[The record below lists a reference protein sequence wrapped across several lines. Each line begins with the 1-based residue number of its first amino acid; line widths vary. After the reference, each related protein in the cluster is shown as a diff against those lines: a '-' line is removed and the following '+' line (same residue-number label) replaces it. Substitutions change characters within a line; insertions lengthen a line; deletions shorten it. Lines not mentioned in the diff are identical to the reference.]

1 MTQEGS
7 PPHRKSSDP
16 ASDATL
22 IAGTGARSAPR
33 STAGLRFTPGERLA
47 DRYRLQALLGRGGM
61 GEVYAADDEELGIPV
76 ALKVLHIAIGPPGE
90 GLWRLKREVLLARS
104 VAHPHVCRVYDLG
117 RHMGGVGGVGGETPV
132 WFLTMELLSGETL
145 RERLA
150 HATRLPV
157 SDALAITE
165 HMAAGLGSAHR
176 AGVVHRDFK
185 SSNVMLVTTAGSER
199 AVVTDFGLAREAGGP
214 DRRDEA
220 AGWVGT
226 PAYMAPEQVR
236 GEEAGPAADIYA
248 LGVVLFEMTT
258 GRLPFVAPTAAETAR
273 MRLTAPPPS
282 PRAVGAAIDER
293 WEAVILRCLAPEP
306 ARRFARAEEVAEAL
320 AERRPVVLD
329 EASATALHPPLKL
342 PAEQDAFVGR
352 DLELAELGRK
362 IADGSRLVTLMGPA
376 GMGKT
381 RLALRY
387 GWQSRDTW
395 PGGIWFAD
403 LTEARNAT
411 DLASAVARSL
421 GLALGKAPPIEQ
433 LGHAIAAR
441 GRCLVILD
449 NFEQLAA
456 HAPETIGA
464 WLDRAAEA
472 SFIVTS
478 RERLNL
484 RAEDTLLI
492 EPLAIEAGLALFA
505 ERARRQRPDFVLD
518 AAVKPAVTEI
528 VRWAEGMPLAIELV
542 AARVRVMTVEQLA
555 ARLRDRFRLA
565 GGSGHG
571 RHATLRAA
579 MDGSWELLRPEER
592 SALAQCAVFEG
603 GFTLEAVENV
613 VDLSDWDDAPWV
625 VDVVQS
631 LVDKSLVRAR
641 VPVITQSAEAPEVR
655 FGMYASVQEYAGEK
669 LDSEIG
675 APAMAAAHARHGQW
689 YARYGSDDWVE
700 SIERIAGGE
709 QRRVLRSEL
718 ENLVAACRRAVA
730 RGDGATAAA
739 TFRAIWAVVD
749 LRGPYALAV
758 DLGLEVLKAPL
769 GALERGLVLSSLGTA
784 EWRMGRMEEARGHL
798 ETALAI
804 HRERGERRQE
814 GEDLRS
820 LGRLHSFQ
828 GRVDEARAHYEAALT
843 VLRAIGDRNAE
854 GVVLSNLAA
863 LHQGTGN
870 TDESL
875 AVGLEALALNR
886 ETGNRRAEAVTL
898 SNLASMELV
907 KGRVQEAL
915 DRYEAALAVQR
926 EVGDRAGESIVL
938 GNLGILH
945 LTQGRMAAARSHCES
960 SLAILREVGDRRLE
974 GAILGDLGHLHE
986 EEGRSD
992 EAHACYQAALAIQR
1006 EVSDRRH
1013 EGILMGSLGELYRRQ
1028 GQLDEARQHLEA
1040 GIAIVHEAGD
1050 RRFEGGLLGSLA
1062 SVDAAQGRI
1071 DDAEAAIERGE
1082 ALIRE
1087 SGDRLGLAYFLCR
1100 RAEVEHLRGRAA
1112 AGLATLDEAATLA
1125 TKLGS
1130 GPDTDLSRLI
1140 AKLRQRLQ
1148 SDP

>member
-1 MTQEGS
+1 MKRGDGS
-7 PPHRKSSDP
+7 
-16 ASDATL
+16 
-22 IAGTGARSAPR
+22 
-33 STAGLRFTPGERLA
+33 
-47 DRYRLQALLGRGGM
+47 
-61 GEVYAADDEELGIPV
+61 
-76 ALKVLHIAIGPPGE
+76 
-90 GLWRLKREVLLARS
+90 
-104 VAHPHVCRVYDLG
+104 
-117 RHMGGVGGVGGETPV
+117 
-132 WFLTMELLSGETL
+132 
-145 RERLA
+145 
-150 HATRLPV
+150 
-157 SDALAITE
+157 
-165 HMAAGLGSAHR
+165 
-176 AGVVHRDFK
+176 
-185 SSNVMLVTTAGSER
+185 
-199 AVVTDFGLAREAGGP
+199 
-214 DRRDEA
+214 
-220 AGWVGT
+220 GT

-258 GRLPFVAPTAAETAR
+258 GRLPFVGPTAAETAR
-273 MRLTAPPPS
+273 MRLAAPPPS

-320 AERRPVVLD
+320 AERSPVVLAD
-329 EASATALHPPLKL
+329 TPAPALHPPSKL

-387 GWQSRDTW
+387 GWQSRDAW

-449 NFEQLAA
+449 NFEQIAA
-456 HAPETIGA
+456 HAPETVGA
-464 WLDRAAEA
+464 WLERAAEA
-472 SFIVTS
+472 RFIVTS

-484 RAEDTLLI
+484 PAEDVQLI
-492 EPLAIEAGLALFA
+492 EPLALEAGIALFT
-505 ERARRQRPDFVLD
+505 ERARRQRPDFELSAPV
-518 AAVKPAVTEI
+518 AAAVTEI

-555 ARLRDRFRLA
+555 ARLRDRFRPRRRIR
-565 GGSGHG
+565 SRPP
-571 RHATLRAA
+571 RHAPRR
-579 MDGSWELLRPEER
+579 DGRIVGALATEEK

-613 VDLSDWDDAPWV
+613 VDLSAWDEAPWV

-641 VPVITQSAEAPEVR
+641 VPVIMQSSEAPEVR
-655 FGMYASVQEYAGEK
+655 FGMYASVQEYAREK
-669 LDSEIG
+669 LETEIG

-804 HRERGERRQE
+804 HRERGERRRE

-820 LGRLHSFQ
+820 LGKLHSFQ

-870 TDESL
+870 TDEAL

-907 KGRVQEAL
+907 KGRVREAL

-974 GAILGDLGHLHE
+974 GALLGDLGHLHE

-1028 GQLDEARQHLEA
+1028 GQLDEARKHLEA
-1040 GIAIVHEAGD
+1040 GIAIVHEVGD

-1062 SVDAAQGRI
+1062 SVDAAEGRI
-1071 DDAEAAIERGE
+1071 R
-1082 ALIRE
+1082 RRR
-1087 SGDRLGLAYFLCR
+1087 SGHRPRRSADPRDRRSAGARLFPMSSG
-1100 RAEVEHLRGRAA
+1100 RGRAPA
-1112 AGLATLDEAATLA
+1112 WQGRGRPCHA
-1125 TKLGS
+1125 
-1130 GPDTDLSRLI
+1130 R
-1140 AKLRQRLQ
+1140 
-1148 SDP
+1148 

>member
-1 MTQEGS
+1 MAQEESPSHRGSLAPGSDVTQV
-7 PPHRKSSDP
+7 
-16 ASDATL
+16 
-22 IAGTGARSAPR
+22 AGTGARPASQAAP
-33 STAGLRFTPGERLA
+33 AGPRFAPGERLA
-47 DRYRLQALLGRGGM
+47 DRYRVRALLGRGGM
-61 GEVYAADDEELGIPV
+61 GEVYAADDEELGILV
-76 ALKVLHIAIGPPGE
+76 ALKVLHVALGAPGD
-90 GLWRLKREVLLARS
+90 GLWRLKQEVLLARS

-117 RHMGGVGGVGGETPV
+117 RHLDGDRPV

-150 HATRLPV
+150 RTTRVTPP
-157 SDALAITE
+157 DALAITE

-185 SSNVMLVTTAGSER
+185 SSNVMLVASAGAER
-199 AVVTDFGLAREAGGP
+199 AVVTDFGLAREASGAN
-214 DRRDEA
+214 RQDEA

-258 GRLPFVAPTAAETAR
+258 GRLPFIGPTVAETAR
-273 MRLTAPPPS
+273 MRLAGPPPS
-282 PRAVGAAIDER
+282 PRALGAAIDER
-293 WEAVILRCLAPEP
+293 WEAVILRCLAPDP
-306 ARRFARAEEVAEAL
+306 ARRFARAEDVAEAL
-320 AERRPVVLD
+320 GEQSPAALAEP
-329 EASATALHPPLKL
+329 ATVLHPPSKL

-352 DLELAELGRK
+352 DAELDDLDRR
-362 IADGSRLVTLMGPA
+362 IARGARLVTLMGPA

-381 RLALRY
+381 RLAVRY
-387 GWQSRDTW
+387 GWQSRDQW

-403 LTEARNAT
+403 LTEARTAT
-411 DLASAVARSL
+411 DVASAVARSL
-421 GLALGKAPPIEQ
+421 GVALGKAPPIDQ
-433 LGHAIAAR
+433 LGHAIAGR
-441 GRCLVILD
+441 GRCLVMLD
-449 NFEQLAA
+449 NFEQVAG
-456 HAPETIGA
+456 HAPETVAA
-464 WLDRAAEA
+464 WLERAAEA
-472 SFIVTS
+472 RFIVTS

-484 RAEDTLLI
+484 PAEDVQLI
-492 EPLAIEAGLALFA
+492 EPLALAAGIALFT
-505 ERARRQRPDFVLD
+505 ERARRQRPDFALTPPVE
-518 AAVKPAVTEI
+518 ATVTEI

-542 AARVRVMTVEQLA
+542 AARVRVMTVDQLA

-565 GGSGHG
+565 GGSGRG

-579 MDGSWELLRPEER
+579 LDGSWELLRPEEK

-613 VDLSDWDDAPWV
+613 VDLSAWDDAPWV

-641 VPVITQSAEAPEVR
+641 VPVTTGIAEAPEVR
-655 FGMYASVQEYAGEK
+655 FGMYASIQEYAREK
-669 LDSEIG
+669 LETEAG
-675 APAMAAAHARHGQW
+675 ASATAAAHVRHGDW
-689 YARYGSDDWVE
+689 YARYGSDEWVE

-749 LRGPYALAV
+749 LRGPYALTV

-769 GALERGLVLSSLGTA
+769 GAAERGLVLSSLGTA

-804 HRERGERRQE
+804 HRERGERRRE

-820 LGRLHSFQ
+820 LGKLHSFQ
-828 GRVDEARAHYEAALT
+828 GRVDDARAHYEAALT

-907 KGRVQEAL
+907 KGRVREAL
-915 DRYEAALAVQR
+915 DRYEEALAVQR

-945 LTQGRMAAARSHCES
+945 LTQGHMAAARSHCES

-974 GAILGDLGHLHE
+974 GALLGDLGHLHE

-1006 EVSDRRH
+1006 EVGDRRH

-1028 GQLDEARQHLEA
+1028 GQLDEARKHLEA
-1040 GIAIVHEAGD
+1040 GIAIVHEVGD

-1071 DDAEAAIERGE
+1071 DDAEAAITRGE

-1087 SGDRLGLAYFLCR
+1087 TGDRLGLAYFLCR
-1100 RAEVEHLRGRAA
+1100 RVEVEHLRGKTA
-1112 AGLATLDEAATLA
+1112 AGLATLDEAAALA
-1125 TKLGS
+1125 TQLGS
-1130 GPDTDLSRLI
+1130 GPDTDLGRLI
-1140 AKLRQRLQ
+1140 AKLRRRLQ
-1148 SDP
+1148 SDS